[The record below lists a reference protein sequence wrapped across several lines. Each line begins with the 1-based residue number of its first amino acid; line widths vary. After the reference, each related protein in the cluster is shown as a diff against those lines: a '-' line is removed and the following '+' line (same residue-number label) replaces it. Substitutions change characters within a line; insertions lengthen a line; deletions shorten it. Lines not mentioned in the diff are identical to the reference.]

1 MDSGLANA
9 RSALTRK
16 MKQDSSGDIATINPN
31 IQGQMMRQVA
41 ANNRGDRIAK
51 ARAAEEIISA
61 EREIDAEIK
70 RLVAS
75 GEITEEEGLI
85 LWKENIPPLRAR
97 RGEFERV
104 GKGMQPAQA
113 RSSQVRNKQSEG
125 IRNLAAELKRR
136 PGFDQWRFD
145 NVMRVLQE
153 TKAEW
158 LGEEARIEAIRGLI
172 GPAYERVK
180 DEIRV
185 AEIRKYEDER
195 REAVAA
201 MAPIP
206 NRPAEITYETLPEGL
221 KRDKGGVLRYATGNP
236 WGKNAGAR
244 APKKLL
250 EKDNGKAQVPDQG
263 ESQED
268 AEGEPGSG

>member
-1 MDSGLANA
+1 MELANA

-16 MKQDSSGDIATINPN
+16 MKQDSSGDIATIKPN
-31 IQGQMMRQVA
+31 VQGTMMRQVA
-41 ANNRGDRIAK
+41 ANNKGDRIAK
-51 ARAAEEIISA
+51 ARAAEKLIFA
-61 EREIDAEIK
+61 EREIDTEIK
-70 RLVAS
+70 RMVAS
-75 GEITEEEGLI
+75 GEITEEEGLV
-85 LWKENIPPLRAR
+85 LWKENIPALRAQ
-97 RGEFERV
+97 RGELERI
-104 GKGMQPAQA
+104 GKGMQPGQA
-113 RSSQVRNKQSEG
+113 RSSQVRNKQSEV

-145 NVMRVLQE
+145 NVMRILQE
-153 TKAEW
+153 TKDEW
-158 LGEEARIEAIRGLI
+158 LGEEARIDVIRSLI
-172 GPAYERVK
+172 GPAYDRVK

-195 REAVAA
+195 LEAVAT
-201 MAPIP
+201 MAPVP
-206 NRPAEITYETLPEGL
+206 PRPPEITYETLPEGL
-221 KRDKGGVLRYATGNP
+221 KRDKGGVLRYVTGNP

-250 EKDNGKAQVPDQG
+250 EKTNGEAQVPDQG